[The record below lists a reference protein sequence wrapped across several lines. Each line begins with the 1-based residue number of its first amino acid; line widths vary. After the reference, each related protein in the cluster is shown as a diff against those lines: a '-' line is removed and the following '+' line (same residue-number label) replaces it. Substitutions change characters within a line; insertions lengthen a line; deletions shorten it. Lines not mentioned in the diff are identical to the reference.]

1 MIKINNLR
9 ECDKGRKVLFLL
21 GDLNGELGEI
31 VSWDKRKIN
40 VKYKNELE
48 PRAIY
53 PMNLLFM
60 KE

>member
-9 ECDKGRKVLFLL
+9 NSDKGRKVLFLL

-31 VSWDKRKIN
+31 VSWDEKKIL

-48 PRAIY
+48 PRTIF
-53 PMNLLFM
+53 PVNLLFV